1 MRTSPPWWT
10 LARML
15 VWILLQ
21 VDLPPQDAAQFCSE
35 LNPKTIEVAL
45 NALVGALFNALYGAV
60 EGMPIVA
67 ARIRR
72 GSRYED
78 LADFFQSPPSLESGA
93 LDALRNELRQFI
105 RQQPD
110 IQFNPTWGRWT
121 WPVCV
126 SAAQVAPTPTRLS
139 ESAVA
144 DEAEPIPGS
153 AVGPE
158 EPQPNSVDTP
168 TPASPARSIN
178 VGVDPAIASA
188 IHAAIKPRRPIS
200 PSCEENMLVAA
211 LDAALDATQTPRP
224 EAKPR
229 SSPSATP
236 APAPS
241 VEVPGAEP
249 KLAPSTEPSRVEP
262 VPPPEPVPSEPVAA
276 RKRARRRGPKP
287 GTIDRYGKDD
297 RALFKQMS
305 ALIKNENLTF
315 REAAK
320 RLCDKIKGRG
330 TPESRIRR
338 LADRYR
344 NEVEN

>member
-1 MRTSPPWWT
+1 MPRWT
-10 LARML
+10 WPQLL
-15 VWILLQ
+15 IWILQQ
-21 VDLPPQDAAQFCSE
+21 VEIPPQDAEQFCNE
-35 LNPKTIEVAL
+35 LNAKTIEVAL

-60 EGMPIVA
+60 EGMPMTI
-67 ARIRR
+67 ARVPC
-72 GSRYED
+72 GHGYKD
-78 LADFFQSPPSLESGA
+78 LAAFFPLLPSLGSDA
-93 LDALRNELRQFI
+93 SDALRNEIRQFI
-105 RQQPD
+105 RQQPN

-121 WPVCV
+121 WPVRV
-126 SAAQVAPTPTRLS
+126 SAAQTAPTSTRPS

-305 ALIKNENLTF
+305 ALIKNENFTP
-315 REAAK
+315 REAAR

-330 TPESRIRR
+330 TSDSRIRR
-338 LADRYR
+338 LTKRYQR
-344 NEVEN
+344 EVEGEN